1 MSDNFDVLT
10 VHPYPLFSP
19 HTPLDRITGIKN
31 IMHAAAEAHF
41 FGDIGRRPC
50 VAEELGT
57 LAPTVAGEESAAQY
71 LNNTIWQLYAHD
83 CEGMYWWCGFDQY
96 ELTEPPYQWCG
107 VERCLGLF
115 RNDGSRKKVADVM
128 YDFSNMLEKISI
140 EKLPRFKRDA
150 VCILTEEQDSWMMAY
165 GAWVL
170 AKQAGFDIEFQ
181 FADEKLREADF
192 YMVPGIAGLNNM
204 PRDRYMELMEKVYN
218 GASLYMSFDGAC
230 LAPFDEYFGLNV
242 DYMENYNG
250 TLQLDLQDEKLDI
263 DFVARLTAC
272 PVTAEVL
279 LRDSD
284 GNVFMSR
291 NCYGKGEIYFMTA
304 SPERHI
310 VVQNRAM
317 DKAYYKLYR
326 MFSRKITDNRIFSQN
341 DPQITVTLHHENA
354 DSVIAVIINN
364 SDIDKAVSGCRT
376 ADTWTVVENIYGSM
390 DSIPAHSGCIIR
402 LKR

>member
-1 MSDNFDVLT
+1 MARNSKRSKLKKKRRI
-10 VHPYPLFSP
+10 LF
-19 HTPLDRITGIKN
+19 
-31 IMHAAAEAHF
+31 
-41 FGDIGRRPC
+41 
-50 VAEELGT
+50 
-57 LAPTVAGEESAAQY
+57 
-71 LNNTIWQLYAHD
+71 
-83 CEGMYWWCGFDQY
+83 
-96 ELTEPPYQWCG
+96 
-107 VERCLGLF
+107 LGL
-115 RNDGSRKKVADVM
+115 GSIIIIITMTFTIGKYWVEI
-128 YDFSNMLEKISI
+128 YDKYQEKISI

-150 VCILTEEQDSWMMAY
+150 VCILTEEQDCWMMAY

-263 DFVARLTAC
+263 DFVARLTAS

-364 SDIDKAVSGCRT
+364 SDIDKAVSDCRT